1 MITDPSDPTNNG
13 LFSKCAR
20 NHASKSKPQ
29 YHPPA
34 HHLPLQ
40 TPTPHL
46 VRKKTKGRA
55 GFDSQ
60 ISREQREKMYNS
72 G

>member
-1 MITDPSDPTNNG
+1 MIRDPSDPTNNG

-34 HHLPLQ
+34 HHQSSYPSTPL
-40 TPTPHL
+40 L
-46 VRKKTKGRA
+46 SRKKYKGRA
-55 GFDSQ
+55 GFENQ
-60 ISREQREKMYNS
+60 VSRDQR
-72 G
+72 